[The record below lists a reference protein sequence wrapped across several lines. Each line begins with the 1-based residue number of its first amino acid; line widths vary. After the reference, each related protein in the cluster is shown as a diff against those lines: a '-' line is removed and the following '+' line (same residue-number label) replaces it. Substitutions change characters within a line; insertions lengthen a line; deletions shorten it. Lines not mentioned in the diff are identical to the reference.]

1 MAKIRNA
8 IAPSVTD
15 VAAFSKWFGAGWAI
29 SRAYSAPVW
38 LPSRLSGGYHGMQ
51 QMKARDVMTASVILA
66 GPNLGIH
73 DLAKLLLDKGISGVP
88 VVDAGGKLI
97 GIVSESD
104 LIGGGDSDQEAR
116 RDRWLRFLAEGE
128 LLNPEFLA
136 SLHSPDRRARDIMAS
151 PIVSV
156 SEEAEV
162 GEIARLLIAH
172 HIKRVPV
179 VRDGQVV
186 GIVSRVDLLRA
197 IAGNT
202 LKQTLEGGGTR
213 PSMAIPGARR
223 GSPRLRPPRKPR
235 DPTL

>member
-1 MAKIRNA
+1 
-8 IAPSVTD
+8 
-15 VAAFSKWFGAGWAI
+15 
-29 SRAYSAPVW
+29 
-38 LPSRLSGGYHGMQ
+38 MQ
-51 QMKARDVMTASVILA
+51 QMKARDVMTANVISV
-66 GPNLGIH
+66 GPDRGIH
-73 DLAKLLLDKGISGVP
+73 ELARLLLDKGISGVP
-88 VVDAGGKLI
+88 VVDAGGRPI
-97 GIVSESD
+97 GMVSESD
-104 LIGGGDSDQEAR
+104 LIGRRDSDQEAR
-116 RDRWLRFLAEGE
+116 RDRWLRLLAEGE
-128 LLNPEFLA
+128 LLNSEFLA

-197 IAGNT
+197 IAGNI
-202 LKQTLEGGGTR
+202 LKSTLEGGGTR

-223 GSPRLRPPRKPR
+223 GFPRIRPPRNSR

>member
-1 MAKIRNA
+1 
-8 IAPSVTD
+8 
-15 VAAFSKWFGAGWAI
+15 
-29 SRAYSAPVW
+29 
-38 LPSRLSGGYHGMQ
+38 MQ
-51 QMKARDVMTASVILA
+51 QMKARDVMTASVISVGA
-66 GPNLGIH
+66 DLGIH
-73 DLAKLLLDKGISGVP
+73 ELAKLLLDKEISGVP
-88 VVDAGGKLI
+88 VVDAGGKPI
-97 GIVSESD
+97 GMVSESD
-104 LIGGGDSDQEAR
+104 LIGRGDSDQEAR
-116 RDRWLRFLAEGE
+116 RDRWLRLLAEGE

-136 SLHSPDRRARDIMAS
+136 SLRSPDRRARDIMAS

-162 GEIARLLIAH
+162 GEIARLLITH

-197 IAGNT
+197 VAGNT
-202 LKQTLEGGGTR
+202 LKPTLEGGGTR

-223 GSPRLRPPRKPR
+223 GSPRMRPPKKPR

>member
-1 MAKIRNA
+1 
-8 IAPSVTD
+8 
-15 VAAFSKWFGAGWAI
+15 
-29 SRAYSAPVW
+29 
-38 LPSRLSGGYHGMQ
+38 
-51 QMKARDVMTASVILA
+51 MTASVISVGA
-66 GPNLGIH
+66 DLGIH
-73 DLAKLLLDKGISGVP
+73 ELAKLLLDKGISGVP
-88 VVDAGGKLI
+88 VVDAGGKPI
-97 GIVSESD
+97 GMVSESD
-104 LIGGGDSDQEAR
+104 LIGRGDSDQEAR
-116 RDRWLRFLAEGE
+116 RDRWLRLLAEGE

-156 SEEAEV
+156 SGEAEV
-162 GEIARLLIAH
+162 SEIARLLISH

-202 LKQTLEGGGTR
+202 LKPTLEAGGTR
-213 PSMAIPGARR
+213 PSMAIAGARR
-223 GSPRLRPPRKPR
+223 GSPRMRPPKKPR